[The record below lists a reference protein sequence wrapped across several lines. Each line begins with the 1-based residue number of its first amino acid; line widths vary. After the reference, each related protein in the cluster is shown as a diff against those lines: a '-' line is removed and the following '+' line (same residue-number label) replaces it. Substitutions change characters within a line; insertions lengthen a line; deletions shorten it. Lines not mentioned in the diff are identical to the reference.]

1 MPLGVYPL
9 WVQWNQIAH
18 QSRGAEIPM
27 ATVRSKPRESTAE
40 NSTVADLIRSL
51 GNVPAQRVR
60 IVPSPG
66 TATESDLL
74 AINED
79 PFRTSLCELV
89 AGTLV
94 EKPMGIEE
102 SEIALLLG
110 AALVNFA
117 RPRKLGM
124 LLAPDGMLRLMPG
137 LVRAPDIS
145 FISRESYPDGKKP
158 TEPIAPMAPDLA
170 VEILSKSNSRTEM
183 NRKLREYF
191 DAGTRLVW
199 YVDPRK
205 MTIRV
210 YASPSKSVTLGI
222 ADHLDG
228 GAVLPG
234 FRMAVRELFERD

>member
-1 MPLGVYPL
+1 
-9 WVQWNQIAH
+9 
-18 QSRGAEIPM
+18 M
-27 ATVRSKPRESTAE
+27 ATVRTKLRESTAK

-74 AINED
+74 ANNED
-79 PFRTSLCELV
+79 AFRGAMCELV

-94 EKPMGIEE
+94 EKPTGIEE
-102 SEIALLLG
+102 SEIASLLIIALG
-110 AALVNFA
+110 NFVYPQ
-117 RPRKLGM
+117 RLGM

-137 LVRAPDIS
+137 LVRAPDVS

-183 NRKLREYF
+183 NRRLREYF
-191 DAGTRLVW
+191 DAGTRVVW

-210 YASPSKSVTLGI
+210 YTSPSESVTLGI

-228 GAVLPG
+228 GVVLPG
-234 FRMAVRELFERD
+234 FRMAVRELFERE

>member
-1 MPLGVYPL
+1 
-9 WVQWNQIAH
+9 
-18 QSRGAEIPM
+18 M
-27 ATVRSKPRESTAE
+27 ATAHTNVRKLTTE
-40 NSTVADLIRSL
+40 NATVADLIRSL
-51 GNVPAQRVR
+51 GNVPAHRVR

-66 TATESDLL
+66 TATEDDLL
-74 AINED
+74 ANNED
-79 PFRTSLCELV
+79 TFRSSLCELV

-110 AALVNFA
+110 AALVNFVH
-117 RPRKLGM
+117 PRKLGM

-137 LVRAPDIS
+137 LVRAPDVS
-145 FISRESYPDGKKP
+145 FISRESYPGGKKP

-170 VEILSKSNSRTEM
+170 VEILSKSNSKTEM

-199 YVDPRK
+199 FVDPRK
-205 MTIRV
+205 MSIRV
-210 YASPSKSVTLGI
+210 YSSHSESIILGLN
-222 ADHLDG
+222 DHLDG